1 LDVAGHALL
10 WRIGIAHGDVSL
22 SNLMYKEDNKYGV
35 LNDFDLSTIMEPN
48 ARNPDRQGLERTGT
62 LPFMAVEL
70 LNEKGFNGKIPR
82 RYDHELESF
91 AWVLVWVSRCV
102 LDGEES
108 EPPPAL
114 KEWLANSNRQVY
126 LSKTSFYMD
135 HEDTPT
141 TSDYGSLGKVTNHW
155 IRVWNNYSQKRKERQ
170 FEAPLETSNIE
181 PTSSEYLQ
189 ALIEACTKCAK
200 ADPIASVPIDVA
212 WVDGLSELKFIPPAS
227 IENDEHPLQPNS
239 DRSSLS
245 RSDGSDLD
253 RSDDS
258 DMYADD
264 DDDPVSIPNDSEF
277 YETDGGRGSGR
288 DSGDDELD
296 SEGDG
301 G

>member
-1 LDVAGHALL
+1 
-10 WRIGIAHGDVSL
+10 
-22 SNLMYKEDNKYGV
+22 MYKEDNRYGV
-35 LNDFDLSTIMEPN
+35 LNDFDLSTIMKPN
-48 ARNPDRQGLERTGT
+48 SRNPDRQGLERTGT

-70 LNEKGFNGKIPR
+70 LNEKGFNGKVPR

-114 KEWLANSNRQVY
+114 KEWLANSNRLVY
-126 LSKTSFYMD
+126 LSKSSFYKD
-135 HEDTPT
+135 QADTPT
-141 TSDYGSLGKVTNHW
+141 TSDYESLGMVTSHW
-155 IRVWNNYSQKRKERQ
+155 VRIWNNYSRKREDLQ
-170 FEAPLETSNIE
+170 FEASLETCSIE
-181 PTSSEYLQ
+181 QIETSSEYLQ
-189 ALIEACTKCAK
+189 ALIQACTKCAK

-227 IENDEHPLQPNS
+227 IEIDEHPPQRNG

-245 RSDGSDLD
+245 PWGGGDPD

-258 DMYADD
+258 DMYVDD
-264 DDDPVSIPNDSEF
+264 DDDPVSIPADSEF
-277 YETDGGRGSGR
+277 YETDDGRKSGR
-288 DSGDDELD
+288 DSDARTDDELD

-301 G
+301 GRLPA